1 VRLQLHQYNSEAKA
15 THPITRKYTNMKEN
29 ITMASDMND
38 YFNKKKSQGGSG
50 KGGGN
55 SGGGF
60 GGGNGPQMPKIDL
73 NFGGGKAGLV
83 YFIIAIVL
91 MLILAKPFTIIE
103 EGQRGILSTNGK
115 YQDQALLPGLHFIVP
130 VIQKVYVVDTKVRI
144 INYASRIEASAGSK
158 SGIGAKPAITVL
170 DKRGLPVSIE
180 LTVQYR
186 LDSQY
191 AAQTISN
198 WGFSWEDKIIN
209 PVVRDVVRNV
219 VGKYDAESLPQLR
232 NKIADEIE
240 TGIRESVSGLK
251 NSPADLQSVQ
261 LREIV
266 LPTKVKEQIEAVQIA
281 KQAVQ
286 KAEQD
291 VQRVK
296 QEALKRAA
304 EAEGIAQKKRIEA
317 QGIADSVTI
326 QADAKAKANMLIS
339 KSLTSKLLQLEQ
351 MKVQGKFNDA
361 LRVNKDAKIFLTPGG
376 STPNIWVDMK
386 QPQKRSSAQ

>member
-1 VRLQLHQYNSEAKA
+1 
-15 THPITRKYTNMKEN
+15 MKTEDN
-29 ITMASDMND
+29 IIMASDMND
-38 YFNKKKSQGGSG
+38 YFNKKKSEGSG
-50 KGGGN
+50 SKKSTGGTGGG
-55 SGGGF
+55 
-60 GGGNGPQMPKIDL
+60 GPKGPKMPNIDF
-73 NFGGGKAGLV
+73 NMGGKSGIV
-83 YFIIAIVL
+83 YFIIAFVVL
-91 MLILAKPFTIIE
+91 MVLAKPFTIIE

-144 INYASRIEASAGSK
+144 INYASRIEVNSNA
-158 SGIGAKPAITVL
+158 SGIGSKPAITVL
-170 DKRGLPVSIE
+170 DKRSLPVSIE

-186 LDSQY
+186 LNAQF

-219 VGKYDAESLPQLR
+219 IGKYDAEALTQMR
-232 NKIADEIE
+232 NDLGAEIE
-240 TGIRESVSGLK
+240 AGIRKSVSELK
-251 NSPADLQSVQ
+251 NTPAVLQSVQ
-261 LREIV
+261 LRDIL

-304 EAEGIAQKKRIEA
+304 GAEGVAQQARIEA
-317 QGIADSVTI
+317 KGKADAVTI
-326 QADAKAKANMLIS
+326 QADAKAKANLLIS
-339 KSLTSKLLQLEQ
+339 KSLTTKLLQLEQ
-351 MKVQGKFNDA
+351 IHVQGKFNEA
-361 LRVNKDAKIFLTPGG
+361 LKVNKDAKIFLTPGG
-376 STPNIWVDMK
+376 STPNIWVDTK
-386 QPQKRSSAQ
+386 DTKKRTTAN

>member
-1 VRLQLHQYNSEAKA
+1 
-15 THPITRKYTNMKEN
+15 
-29 ITMASDMND
+29 MASDMND
-38 YFNKKKSQGGSG
+38 YFNKKKSENGGFGKKSTGGSG
-50 KGGGN
+50 GGG
-55 SGGGF
+55 G
-60 GGGNGPQMPKIDL
+60 GPQMPKIDL
-73 NFGGGKAGLV
+73 NFGGGKAGIV
-83 YFIIAIVL
+83 YFIVAIVV
-91 MLILAKPFTIIE
+91 MLILAKPFTIIQ
-103 EGQRGILSTNGK
+103 EGERGILSTNGK

-144 INYASRIEASAGSK
+144 INYASRIEASGGNAAG
-158 SGIGAKPAITVL
+158 INVKPAITVL

-186 LDSQY
+186 LNSQF

-232 NKIADEIE
+232 NQIAEEIDKSVRKSV
-240 TGIRESVSGLK
+240 TGLE

-261 LREIV
+261 LREIG
-266 LPTKVKEQIEAVQIA
+266 LPQKVRDQIERVQVA
-281 KQAVQ
+281 KQEVQ

-291 VQRVK
+291 VQRAK
-296 QEALKRAA
+296 QEALKAAA

-317 QGIADSVTI
+317 KGIADSVTI
-326 QADAKAKANMLIS
+326 QADAKAKANILIS
-339 KSLTSKLLQLEQ
+339 KSLTTKLLQLEQ

-361 LRVNKDAKIFLTPGG
+361 LRENKDAKIFLTPGG

-386 QPQKRSSAQ
+386 NPKQRTTAQ